1 MVKTKQKQHETIM
14 DMTPQQLLRSFV
26 DEVGVLLDARLKTA
40 EVLIK
45 GEIKAAEER
54 VKAELRTE
62 LASNQDIARLEQKLD
77 TTVTDQNTRVK
88 RIEGRVDAIEQKPG
102 LSKN

>member
-1 MVKTKQKQHETIM
+1 M

-26 DEVGVLLDARLKTA
+26 DEVGVLIDARLKTA

-62 LASNQDIARLEQKLD
+62 LASKQDIARLEAELRQDIARLEQKLD